1 MNGFQAEGSAPIV
14 NNKIVENPQT
24 VASAIRIGNPASWQK
39 AINARDESKGII
51 DSVSDADILLAYKKL
66 ASMEGI
72 FCEPASAASL
82 AGLLKKVDSGED
94 FSGTSIVCV
103 LTGNGLK
110 DPDIASTI
118 EPVSMQEYS
127 ADISDVERALSLT

>member
-14 NNKIVENPQT
+14 NNQIVENPQT
-24 VASAIRIGNPASWQK
+24 IASAIRIGNPASWEK
-39 AINARDESKGII
+39 AINARDESNGII
-51 DSVSDADILLAYKKL
+51 DSVSDSDILEAYKKL

-82 AGLLKKVDSGED
+82 AGLLKKANSGED
-94 FSGTSIVCV
+94 FSGKSIVCV

-110 DPDIASTI
+110 DPDISSTI
-118 EPVSMQEYS
+118 EPVSMNEYS
-127 ADISDVERALSLT
+127 ADISDVEKALDLT

>member
-14 NNKIVENPQT
+14 NNQIVKNPQT
-24 VASAIRIGNPASWQK
+24 IASAIRIGNPASWEK
-39 AINARDESKGII
+39 AINARDESNGII
-51 DSVSDADILLAYKKL
+51 DSVSDSDILEAYKKL

-82 AGLLKKVDSGED
+82 AGLLKKANAGED
-94 FSGTSIVCV
+94 FSGKSIVCV

-110 DPDIASTI
+110 DPDISSTI
-118 EPVSMQEYS
+118 EPVSMNEYS
-127 ADISDVERALSLT
+127 ADISDVERALDLT